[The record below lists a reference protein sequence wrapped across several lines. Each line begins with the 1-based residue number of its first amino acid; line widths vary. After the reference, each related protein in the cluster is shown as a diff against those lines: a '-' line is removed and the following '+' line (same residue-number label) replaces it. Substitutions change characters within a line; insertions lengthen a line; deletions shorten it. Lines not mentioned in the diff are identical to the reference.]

1 MLRKFTIKV
10 ILLAGFSLLLFLIS
24 IFIVPE
30 LRDETI
36 VVPDDFLDKMKDVEV
51 VICGDSR
58 ADRQL
63 IPAVIKEKTNL
74 NVINIAAT
82 SQDLYTWSNSLLAA
96 GVSGKMIVISASFF
110 QINDGA
116 NNFTFFNLGTFSDM
130 TIGQKIRMYGGDP
143 IELMLMQTKLAY
155 ASLVKKVHKNEFGNF
170 YREINVDYNG
180 KECINFK
187 ITSDWFKGHWWYNK
201 PEMTGIKKLFL
212 ERAFY
217 NLSLLKNCKILI
229 YNGPVSDSFMNFESS
244 RGILNMEKKYDSIL
258 ASLSNEYGFHF
269 KSFLADTSLRRD
281 DLYYDPQHL
290 CQKGA
295 RVFSEKVADLVV
307 QVETVN

>member
-10 ILLAGFSLLLFLIS
+10 CIVAGFSLFLFLTS
-24 IFIVPE
+24 IFLIPE
-30 LRDETI
+30 IRSEKI
-36 VVPDDFLDKMKDVEV
+36 VVPEDFLDRMKDVEV
-51 VICGDSR
+51 LICGDSR

-63 IPAVIKEKTNL
+63 IPAVIKEKTKL

-130 TIGQKIRMYGGDP
+130 TIGQKIRMYGNDP

-180 KECINFK
+180 KECKKFK
-187 ITSDWFKGHWWYNK
+187 ITANWFKGHWWYNN
-201 PEMTGIKKLFL
+201 PEMEGIKRIFL

-217 NLSLLKNCKILI
+217 NLSQLKNCKILI

-244 RGILNMEKKYDSIL
+244 HGILSMEKKYDSIL
-258 ASLSNEYGFHF
+258 EKLSNQYGFHF
-269 KSFLADTSLRRD
+269 RSFLADTSLRRD

-295 RVFSEKVADLVV
+295 NVFTEKVAELVE
-307 QVETVN
+307 QLERGK